1 MTVKKEI
8 YRRSIDAG
16 LAVISIKKN
25 SCAIIEPFPPQCQVA
40 NSPSDLYLVQEARLH
55 VMTSS
60 SLSHTNSKWQMQRP
74 VRLTRNFKS
83 INGTVM
89 MILQPTSGQHTS
101 QSRRNMTKQ

>member
-25 SCAIIEPFPPQCQVA
+25 SCAIIEPFPPMPTHLC
-40 NSPSDLYLVQEARLH
+40 SGLYLAQEARLH
-55 VMTSS
+55 VMTFS
-60 SLSHTNSKWQMQRP
+60 SLSHTNSKWQMQGP